1 MKTVIDSEMS
11 PPSDGLQHHKIILKS
26 FIIFVGQDE
35 KAREELAINMVAND
49 GAGTSIAD
57 AILPSPA
64 KIGRKRSIENVELDA
79 ETSAYIDN
87 LLGLWIASSTLP
99 VSLVDNENMERF
111 VKALHPQV
119 TYWLYFIPNNDDQ
132 LLVNYQYFQIKS
144 METPKIPFSSL
155 I

>member
-1 MKTVIDSEMS
+1 MVKK
-11 PPSDGLQHHKIILKS
+11 PSILGVLQHHKTILKS

-64 KIGRKRSIENVELDA
+64 KIGRKRSMENVELDA

-87 LLGLWIASSTLP
+87 MLGLWIASSTLP
-99 VSLVDNENMERF
+99 VSLVENENIERF
-111 VKALHPQV
+111 VKVFYLFH
-119 TYWLYFIPNNDDQ
+119 
-132 LLVNYQYFQIKS
+132 
-144 METPKIPFSSL
+144 
-155 I
+155 